1 MTLGRNE
8 TQTGFIVN
16 LKAHNLIIHFQYDY
30 GRFSLDGSDM
40 TWMDKHFSYSL
51 KLHVSDL

>member
-16 LKAHNLIIHFQYDY
+16 LKTHNLIIHFQFDY